1 MIRPTAAKLAREAPD
16 GGTMEHMRTALFL
29 VDARRPVTAGA
40 APTTAAVR
48 RNLAALVDRARADG
62 WVVVI
67 VQKDEGPAAPAGPR
81 ADGWERVLA
90 PRDGELLV
98 RTPVPDPF
106 AARPDLAEYLRARGV
121 TQTVVAGLQSEDGL
135 RGTCESALR
144 AGFDVIL
151 ARGAHANYGAGEDAE
166 RLAREVETEV
176 GGRGVNVVPVGD
188 LANV

>member
-1 MIRPTAAKLAREAPD
+1 
-16 GGTMEHMRTALFL
+16 MRTALFL
-29 VDARRPVTAGA
+29 VDARRPVATGT
-40 APTTAAVR
+40 APTTPVVR
-48 RNLAALVDRARADG
+48 RNLTALVDRARADG

-67 VQKDEGPAAPAGPR
+67 VQKEEVPAVPAGPR

-106 AARPDLAEYLRARGV
+106 TVRPDLAAYLRERGV
-121 TQTVVAGLQSEDGL
+121 TQTVVAGLQSDEGL
-135 RGTCESALR
+135 RGTCDSALR

-151 ARGAHANYGAGEDAE
+151 AGGAHATYGAGEDAE
-166 RLAREVETEV
+166 RLAREVEAEV
-176 GGRGVNVVPVGD
+176 GEHGVNVVPVGD